1 MVVLDGEWQSP
12 SSSITSILAFNA
24 ADYFTDNSSHEEKI
38 DIEPEPEE
46 DQDTDKDFLPILAS
60 NQSSRQCTLCY
71 KIKKF
76 ITRIRDNANV
86 LQTSGRI
93 LCGVILAFLSGCIF
107 AGNSSI
113 IQYFKLDY
121 TDAMLVRS
129 LTQMIFFGLMCV
141 YKRLSIWPSIGEQ
154 PNMVRAMIVLQGLMS
169 GFMLIAAFY
178 SIIYMPLGDAMA
190 LHFTSPLFTM
200 IMAAIFLSH
209 SLRLYKTFCGTLLL
223 IGAALVIQPPFL
235 FSAMSEPDMMQ
246 KALVN
251 STHLM
256 DFQALLTFDTFHL
269 KAFNNHS
276 TMYYIGAIVALVAA
290 LTDGIIS
297 VSISWCAEVKSF
309 VLLWWGGLGGLLA
322 VLISFTTD
330 ENTMLLSPKIV
341 EIPVSNWL
349 AFGLISIGGIVGF
362 FCMTKSL
369 QLIDPTLVAF
379 LRALEIILGY
389 AVQIVIM
396 GQVPSVISMSGA
408 FVVLFSVIAM
418 ALYAKI
424 HNKIPESVRFL
435 F

>member
-1 MVVLDGEWQSP
+1 MVVLDGEWQNP
-12 SSSITSILAFNA
+12 SSSNTSILAFDA
-24 ADYFTDNSSHEEKI
+24 TDYFTDNSSHEEKI

-141 YKRLSIWPSIGEQ
+141 YKRLSIWPSIGER

>member
-1 MVVLDGEWQSP
+1 MVVLDGEWQNP
-12 SSSITSILAFNA
+12 SSSIRSILAFDA
-24 ADYFTDNSSHEEKI
+24 TDYFTDNSSHEEKI

-141 YKRLSIWPSIGEQ
+141 YKRLSIWPSIGER